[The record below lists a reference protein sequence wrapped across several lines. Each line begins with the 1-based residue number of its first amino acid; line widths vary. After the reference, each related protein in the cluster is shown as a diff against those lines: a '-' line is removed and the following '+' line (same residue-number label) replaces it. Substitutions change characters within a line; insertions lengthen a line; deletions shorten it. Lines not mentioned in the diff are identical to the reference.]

1 MPDIELKIHEFRYR
15 VQICTALDV
24 TEDGKGGI
32 AISRVPAAK
41 MWAKVY
47 ALPHLPSFLSPM
59 GFYVK
64 EKADRVTHWI
74 TLRYKADIDFTS
86 AAWIYEERL
95 KSPPRWYKVLG
106 FYDNLP
112 WVVLHCHLV
121 ERSVTATP
129 PRTLLTAKDGTM

>member
-1 MPDIELKIHEFRYR
+1 MPDIDLKIHEFRYR
-15 VQICTALDV
+15 VQICSQLDV
-24 TEDGKGGI
+24 VEDGSTI
-32 AISRVPAAK
+32 SLSRVPAAK
-41 MWAKVY
+41 LWAKVY
-47 ALPHLPSFLSPM
+47 ALPHLPSNLSPA

-64 EKADRVTHWI
+64 EDANRVTHWI
-74 TLRYKADIDFTS
+74 TVRYKVDIDFTS

-121 ERSVTATP
+121 EKSVKASQPRSILA
-129 PRTLLTAKDGTM
+129 PREGVM